1 MNLKIIISCFFLLS
15 FSLAASAQE
24 PVKADTLIKKLDSL
38 ANKTNNAGAQ
48 NNNIN
53 AAAYNDVTKLTPHS
67 YFILLG
73 SDIKQEFTKPFHMKG
88 KDWGNLGKFA
98 LVEVALGFADEPIQK
113 NVLSLRNKSAGVRNV
128 GGFITHFGGVY
139 EFASLG
145 AFGLYGIL
153 AKSEKVKTT
162 TLLATQSVITAVL
175 AEAVMKTIAGRA
187 RPNFYPETIEAEPKF
202 LGPFGKTGRDAT
214 GTKSNSSFPS
224 GHTTAAFSAATVFA
238 VEYKNKPY
246 IPIIAYSMATLV
258 GLSRITE
265 NKHWATD
272 VVAGAALGYLNGRQ
286 VSYNYHRYAKIK
298 KGKKNNV
305 AFNLSYDYGKLMP
318 GLVWKL

>member
-1 MNLKIIISCFFLLS
+1 MNFRKIIALILICSAPFCAL
-15 FSLAASAQE
+15 AQE

-38 ANKTNNAGAQ
+38 AKKTDSAGVQ
-48 NNNIN
+48 KNNIN
-53 AAAYNDVTKLTPHS
+53 PAAYNDVTKLTPKS

-73 SDIKQEFTKPFHMKG
+73 SDIKQEFTKPFHMKR

-98 LVEVALGFADEPIQK
+98 LVELALGFADEPIQR
-113 NVLSLRNKSAGVRNV
+113 NALALRNKSAGVRNV

-139 EFASLG
+139 EFAALG
-145 AFGLYGIL
+145 GFGLYGIL
-153 AKSEKVKTT
+153 AKSDKVKTT

-175 AEAVMKTIAGRA
+175 AEAVIKTLAGRT
-187 RPNFYPETIEAEPKF
+187 RPNYYPETVEAEPKF
-202 LGPFGKTGRDAT
+202 LGPLGKTGRAAN
-214 GTKSNSSFPS
+214 GTRSNSSFPS

-238 VEYKNKPY
+238 IEYKNKPY
-246 IPIIAYSMATLV
+246 IPIIAYSAATLV

-286 VSYNYHRYAKIK
+286 VSFNYHRYAKIK
-298 KGKKNNV
+298 NGEKNKV
-305 AFNLSYDYGKLMP
+305 AFNLSYDFGKLMP